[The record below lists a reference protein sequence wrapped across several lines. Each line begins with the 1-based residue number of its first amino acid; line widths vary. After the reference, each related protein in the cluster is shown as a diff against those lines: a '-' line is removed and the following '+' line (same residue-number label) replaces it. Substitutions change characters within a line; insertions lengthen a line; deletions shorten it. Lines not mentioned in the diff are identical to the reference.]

1 MPGVQGSLANLLSTT
16 RKLHRSHQRLAVDYL
31 TGLISQHRLQRTLN
45 QVTHTGAQ
53 NKCLIVLQPKWPY
66 CRKDTT
72 DRLPPFFA
80 VNEPLPLLLA
90 LIMGL
95 QHALAMT
102 GGIVLG
108 PIIVASTNPNP
119 EVTQCECVVFVKLLL
134 FCSSACYV
142 PAAIE

>member
-1 MPGVQGSLANLLSTT
+1 MFW
-16 RKLHRSHQRLAVDYL
+16 
-31 TGLISQHRLQRTLN
+31 
-45 QVTHTGAQ
+45 
-53 NKCLIVLQPKWPY
+53 LQPKWPY

-90 LIMGL
+90 AIMGL

-108 PIIVASTNPNP
+108 PIIVASTNPN
-119 EVTQCECVVFVKLLL
+119 VNITQCKQLYCLHCACYYLLL
-134 FCSSACYV
+134 TC
-142 PAAIE
+142 